1 MLSLSADVGG
11 TFTDV
16 VLVDSDRAVLLADK
30 VLTTPGS
37 TEAIVAGMHR
47 LCARANVTP
56 GDIDVLIHGFT
67 IATNAWLTR
76 SGARV
81 VLAVTRGF
89 RDVLE
94 IATQRRSDPYD
105 LHLCALQP
113 LAERACV
120 VEVDERVDAFG
131 AVVQVFDSA
140 AAHEAALEIAALQ
153 PEAVAISFLFSYLND
168 AHETLLAEAVQRLLP
183 DVPVYTSAQINPQT
197 NEYPRTN
204 TTVTA
209 AYVGPA
215 VSRYIRQ
222 LETTL
227 PDAGMKAPILLM
239 RSDGGVSTVA
249 ATRVNPAT
257 MLLSGPAGG
266 VIASLNLSEQAHA
279 PNLITFDMGGTSAD
293 FSLIA
298 GGRARMINLRELRGE
313 ILRTPSLDIQ
323 TISSGGGSIG
333 AVDAGG
339 ALRVGPQ
346 SAGSVPGP
354 ACYRRGG
361 TQPTLTDA
369 ALVMGLLDAN
379 EYVGGEMSLD
389 TDAAYDAVCVHVAE
403 PLGLS
408 VDEAAYAMVAIAN
421 AQMAQAIRGLSIER
435 GYDLR
440 DFGLV
445 SFGGAGSIFAP
456 FLAHDL
462 RMKEVLVPLKPG
474 VFSASGL
481 MLTDIRYAYQR
492 HFLAALHELEGKAI
506 AAEYDAMIVNA
517 RDAFARDRVGPDQ
530 QRYTCFADMRYV
542 GQVHELTVELPVAV
556 LAGVLDPNDTKQRFL
571 AEHERA
577 YGFADPLMDIEVVN
591 LRLEATGVMPKPDVQ
606 VSIPR
611 AVAADRKEGT
621 RTLYLGPQIGH
632 VVARVL
638 ARDTLAVGESLDGPL
653 IINQPDT
660 TILVLPDQQLH
671 VDATGI
677 LRIRASGAD
686 ALAAHS
692 TQHFTADS
700 TTQLAH

>member
-37 TEAIVAGMHR
+37 TGAIIAGMHR
-47 LCARANVTP
+47 LCERANVKP
-56 GDIDVLIHGFT
+56 ADIDVLIHGFT

-81 VLAVTRGF
+81 VLAVTDGF

-94 IATQRRSDPYD
+94 IATQRRPDPYD

-120 VEVDERVDAFG
+120 VEVDERIDAFG
-131 AVVQVFDSA
+131 EVVRPLDRA
-140 AAHEAALEIAALQ
+140 AADKAAQRIAALE
-153 PEAVAISFLFSYLND
+153 PEAVAISLLFSYLND
-168 AHETLLAEAVQRLLP
+168 AHEVLLADAVRRLLP
-183 DVPVYTSAQINPQT
+183 NVPVYTSARINPQT
-197 NEYPRTN
+197 DEYPRTN

-222 LETTL
+222 LEATL
-227 PDAGMKAPILLM
+227 PEAGMKAPVLLM

-266 VIASLNLSEQAHA
+266 VIASLNLSRQAEA

-298 GGRARMINLRELRGE
+298 NGRARMINLRELHGE

-354 ACYRRGG
+354 ACYGRGG

-379 EYVGGEMSLD
+379 EYVGGEMTLD
-389 TDAAYDAVCVHVAE
+389 TAAAREAVRAHVAA

-408 VDEAAYAMVAIAN
+408 VEEAAYAMVAIAN

-456 FLAHDL
+456 FLARDL
-462 RMKEVLVPLKPG
+462 GMKEVLVPLKPG
-474 VFSASGL
+474 VFSATGL

-492 HFLAALHELEGKAI
+492 HFLAPLNELDGRAI
-506 AAEYDAMIVNA
+506 ATEYDAMIADA
-517 RDAFARDRVGPDQ
+517 RDAFERDRVRADQ
-530 QRYTCFADMRYV
+530 RQYTCHADMRYI
-542 GQVHELTVELPVAV
+542 GQVHELTVELPV
-556 LAGVLDPNDTKQRFL
+556 GVLDGVFDAADARRRFL
-571 AEHERA
+571 VEHERA
-577 YGFADPLMDIEVVN
+577 YGFADPLMDVEVVN
-591 LRLEATGVMPKPDVQ
+591 LRLEAAGVMPKPDVQ
-606 VSIPR
+606 VPVPASVDPAR
-611 AVAADRKEGT
+611 NEGS
-621 RTLYLGPQIGH
+621 RTLYLGPELGN
-632 VVARVL
+632 VAARVL
-638 ARDTLAVGESLDGPL
+638 ARDTLAAGESLDGPL
-653 IINQPDT
+653 IVNQPDT
-660 TILVLPDQQLH
+660 TILVLPQQRMT
-671 VDATGI
+671 VDANGI
-677 LRIRASGAD
+677 LRIRANEAS
-686 ALAAHS
+686 
-692 TQHFTADS
+692 
-700 TTQLAH
+700 

>member
-16 VLVDSDRAVLLADK
+16 VLVDSERAVLLADK

-37 TEAIVAGMHR
+37 TDAIIAGMHR
-47 LCARANVTP
+47 LCERAHVKP

-81 VLAVTRGF
+81 VLAVTDGF

-94 IATQRRSDPYD
+94 IATQRRADPYD

-120 VEVDERVDAFG
+120 IEVDERIDAFG
-131 AVVQVFDSA
+131 EVVRTFDRA
-140 AAHEAALEIAALQ
+140 AADEAAQRIAALN

-168 AHETLLAEAVQRLLP
+168 QHEALLADAVRRALP
-183 DVPVYTSAQINPQT
+183 NVPVYTSARINPQSD
-197 NEYPRTN
+197 EYPRTN

-215 VSRYIRQ
+215 VSRYIHQ

-227 PDAGMKAPILLM
+227 PEAGMKAPILLM

-266 VIASLNLSEQAHA
+266 VIASLNLSGQADA

-298 GGRARMINLRELRGE
+298 GGRARMINLRELHGE

-354 ACYRRGG
+354 ACYGRGG

-369 ALVMGLLDAN
+369 ALVMGLLDSN

-389 TDAAYDAVCVHVAE
+389 TAAAHEAVRANVAE

-408 VDEAAYAMVAIAN
+408 VEEAAYAMVAIAN

-456 FLAHDL
+456 FLARDL
-462 RMKEVLVPLKPG
+462 GMKEVLVPLKPG

-492 HFLAALHELEGKAI
+492 HFLAPLSALDGRAI
-506 AAEYDAMIVNA
+506 AGEYEAMIADA
-517 RDAFARDRVGPDQ
+517 RDAFERDRVRADQ
-530 QRYTCFADMRYV
+530 RQYTCYADMRYI
-542 GQVHELTVELPVAV
+542 GQVHELTVELPVNV
-556 LAGVLDPNDTKQRFL
+556 LEGVFDAANTRERFL
-571 AEHERA
+571 VEHERA

-591 LRLEATGVMPKPDVQ
+591 LRLEAAGVMPKPDVQ
-606 VSIPR
+606 VAIP
-611 AVAADRKEGT
+611 ASVDASRKEGA
-621 RTLYLGPQIGH
+621 RTLYLGPERGS
-632 VVARVL
+632 VTARVL
-638 ARDTLAVGESLDGPL
+638 ARDTLAAGETLDGPL
-653 IINQPDT
+653 IVNQPDT
-660 TILVLPDQQLH
+660 TILVLPGQQMH

-677 LRIRASGAD
+677 LRIRAGGAD
-686 ALAAHS
+686 
-692 TQHFTADS
+692 QTAN
-700 TTQLAH
+700 

>member
-37 TEAIVAGMHR
+37 TGAIIAGMHR
-47 LCARANVTP
+47 LCERAGVKP
-56 GDIDVLIHGFT
+56 ADIDVLIHGFT

-81 VLAVTRGF
+81 VLAVTDGF

-94 IATQRRSDPYD
+94 IATQRRPDPYD
-105 LHLCALQP
+105 LHLQALQP
-113 LAERACV
+113 LAGRACV
-120 VEVDERVDAFG
+120 VEVDERIDAFG
-131 AVVQVFDSA
+131 EVVRPFDRA
-140 AAHEAALEIAALQ
+140 AADRAAQRIAALE
-153 PEAVAISFLFSYLND
+153 PEAVAISLLFSYLND
-168 AHETLLAEAVQRLLP
+168 AHEALLADAVRRVLP
-183 DVPVYTSAQINPQT
+183 DVPVYTSARINPQT
-197 NEYPRTN
+197 DEYPRTN

-215 VSRYIRQ
+215 VARYIHQ

-227 PDAGMKAPILLM
+227 PEAGMKAPVLLM

-266 VIASLNLSEQAHA
+266 VIASLDLSRQAQA

-298 GGRARMINLRELRGE
+298 NGRARMINLRELHGE

-354 ACYRRGG
+354 ACYGRGG

-379 EYVGGEMSLD
+379 EYVGGEMTLD
-389 TDAAYDAVCVHVAE
+389 TAAAREAVRAYVAA

-408 VDEAAYAMVAIAN
+408 VEEAAYAMVAIAN

-456 FLAHDL
+456 FLARDL
-462 RMKEVLVPLKPG
+462 GMKEVLVPLKPG
-474 VFSASGL
+474 VFSATGL

-492 HFLAALHELEGKAI
+492 HFLAPLNELDGNAI
-506 AAEYDAMIVNA
+506 AAEYDAMIADA
-517 RDAFARDRVGPDQ
+517 RDAFERDRVRADQ
-530 QRYTCFADMRYV
+530 RQYTCHADMRYI
-542 GQVHELTVELPVAV
+542 GQVHELTVELPVSA
-556 LAGVLDPNDTKQRFL
+556 LDGVFDAADARRRFL
-571 AEHERA
+571 VEHERA
-577 YGFADPLMDIEVVN
+577 YGFADPLMEMEVVN
-591 LRLEATGVMPKPDVQ
+591 LRLEAAGVMPKPDVQ
-606 VSIPR
+606 VPVPASVDPAR
-611 AVAADRKEGT
+611 NEGS
-621 RTLYLGPQIGH
+621 RTLYLGPETGN
-632 VVARVL
+632 VTARVL
-638 ARDTLAVGESLDGPL
+638 ARDTLAAGESLDGPL
-653 IINQPDT
+653 IVNQPDT
-660 TILVLPDQQLH
+660 TILVLPQQRMT
-671 VDATGI
+671 VDADGI
-677 LRIRASGAD
+677 LRIRANEAS
-686 ALAAHS
+686 
-692 TQHFTADS
+692 
-700 TTQLAH
+700 